1 MLHTVA
7 ELRHRA
13 EQCRNRASEAGDGE
27 VRAEMLELARA
38 FDEEAASVELEG
50 TYEEGYQEGWSS
62 VAGADPL
69 PRTPTEPLEGE
80 ERTAQKGYIYGCS
93 DAKEANERSLSHQG
107 SNP

>member
-1 MLHTVA
+1 MRHTTA

-13 EQCRNRASEAGDGE
+13 EQCRDRASETRDGE
-27 VRAEMLELARA
+27 VHGEMLELAKA
-38 FDEEAASVELEG
+38 FDEEAAAVELEG

-69 PRTPTEPLEGE
+69 PRTPTEPLERE

-93 DAKEANERSLSHQG
+93 DAKEADEHLISHQG
-107 SNP
+107 SNR